1 MERSKDV
8 SILGS
13 GQIMLTLDR
22 DKIEQKIHNTYVESL
37 SKSRRK
43 INGKRTF
50 FLIDKQFID
59 LINHY
64 KEKSEVGF
72 DGMKA
77 ILLRSAIKEYK
88 QFIEDL
94 KPVGSNTSGINF
106 SKIHG
111 NSLKKVSS
119 WHMLVKS
126 AGTRKRIS
134 SDNDRLSMNIKVE
147 TDLARFMNMLA
158 IEYNQMDDFKTP
170 PMITRKPA
178 KINASPTTNYSYSLG
193 NDILKK
199 FRRKTRKG
207 RLEAIKNNE
216 PRILYRRGRRVNVI
230 PRSDSLYLNY
240 DGNTW
245 GYASFI
251 ANEALYYY
259 FSERFMYMG

>member
-1 MERSKDV
+1 MKRAEDA
-8 SILGS
+8 SIINS
-13 GQIMLTLDR
+13 GRIMLTLDR
-22 DKIEQKIHNTYVESL
+22 DMIKRKIHNTYIESL

-64 KEKSEVGF
+64 KKDSDVGF
-72 DGMKA
+72 DGMKS

-88 QFIEDL
+88 TFIENL
-94 KPVGSNTSGINF
+94 KPVGSNTAGVNF

-119 WHMLVKS
+119 WHMLVNS

-158 IEYNQMDDFKTP
+158 VEYNQMDEFKTP
-170 PMITRKPA
+170 PMITRKPNNNN
-178 KINASPTTNYSYSLG
+178 KDTNNDYSYSVDV
-193 NDILKK
+193 NMLKK
-199 FRRKTRKG
+199 FRRKTRKE
-207 RLEAIKNNE
+207 RLEAIKNKE
-216 PRILYRRGRRVNVI
+216 RRFLYRRGRRVNVM
-230 PRSDSLYLNY
+230 PRKNTPYLNY
-240 DGNTW
+240 DGNSW

-259 FSERFMYMG
+259 FSERFMYLG